1 MVGQM
6 NLLSDEEI
14 NFFNTWS
21 PKKEDYEIEIV
32 PLPDETLAQKI
43 TRLFDIIGKQICKKS
58 IYIFKYQLFYHLVNE

>member
-32 PLPDETLAQKI
+32 PLPDETLAEKI
-43 TRLFDIIGKQICKKS
+43 KRLLDIIGKQDTMYTFFHGQIHRS
-58 IYIFKYQLFYHLVNE
+58 

>member
-21 PKKEDYEIEIV
+21 PKKEDYETEIV

-43 TRLFDIIGKQICKKS
+43 TRLFDIIGISKYAKKY
-58 IYIFKYQLFYHLVNE
+58 IYFKLLPILLSCE

>member
-43 TRLFDIIGKQICKKS
+43 TRLFDIIGKQICKKV
-58 IYIFKYQLFYHLVNE
+58 YIFLSTNSFIL